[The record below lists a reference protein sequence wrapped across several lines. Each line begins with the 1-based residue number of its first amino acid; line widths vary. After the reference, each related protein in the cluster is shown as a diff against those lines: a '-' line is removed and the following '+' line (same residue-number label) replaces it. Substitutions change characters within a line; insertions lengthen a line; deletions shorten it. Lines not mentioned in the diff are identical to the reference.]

1 MRDRLAAHGIDTP
14 VLDAKLLAQHALG
27 FDAVQLAAREHEA
40 VPDSASAHL
49 EALVQRRLHGE
60 PVARIFGSK
69 EFYGLA
75 FGLNEATLV
84 PRPETELLVDLGAA
98 FLKVR
103 REPSFADLGTGSG
116 CIALSLLHECASSTA
131 FGVDLSERAL
141 AQACDNAEALGLV
154 SRVSFIEGSWFSTFS
169 SNNQFD
175 LVVSNPPYIESAII
189 DGLDPDV
196 RLYDPMLALDG
207 GPDGYAP
214 YRIISAEARS
224 YLKADGAVMVEVG
237 VGQADE
243 VMALFRSNG
252 FEQVSAIADL
262 AGIQRVVV
270 AYCQPIE

>member
-1 MRDRLAAHGIDTP
+1 M
-14 VLDAKLLAQHALG
+14 LDAKLLAQHAFG
-27 FDAVQLAAREHEA
+27 FDAAQLIAREREA
-40 VPDSASAHL
+40 VPDGALVQL
-49 EALVQRRLHGE
+49 EALVQRRLQGE

-84 PRPETELLVDLGAA
+84 PRPETELLVDLGAT
-98 FLKVR
+98 FLKAR

-116 CIALSLLHECASSTA
+116 CIALSLLHECAGSAA

-141 AQACDNAEALGLV
+141 AQARDNAEALSLAP
-154 SRVSFIEGSWFSTFS
+154 RVSFVEGSWFSTFLP
-169 SNNQFD
+169 NNQFD
-175 LVVSNPPYIESAII
+175 LVVSNPPYIESAVIG
-189 DGLDPDV
+189 DLDPDV

-214 YRIISAEARS
+214 YRVISAEARS

-237 VGQADE
+237 AGQADE
-243 VMALFRSNG
+243 VMGLFHSNG

-270 AYCQPIE
+270 AYCQPIKRSVAGVR